1 MTDNNRTRLEILR
14 RTLAGPFRMTLR
26 AVVLTA
32 LAPVGVALSI
42 RMVLS
47 DRTLRSMAWVLF
59 KRSFMSPAQ
68 AWLLVPLHVLTTTV
82 TVPFVLL
89 GFLASQVGLGSA
101 SAAMGSTVG
110 AALTFILA
118 PGLHVHDALAVAAVA
133 SIVCSSLIYV
143 ISHYLASKA
152 DEGDE

>member
-1 MTDNNRTRLEILR
+1 MTPDNATRLEILGR
-14 RTLAGPFRMTLR
+14 SLTGPFRMTIR

-32 LAPVGVALSI
+32 LAPIGIALSA

-47 DRTLRSMAWVLF
+47 GRGMGSMAWVLF
-59 KRSFMSPAQ
+59 KRSFTSPIQ
-68 AWLLVPLHVLTTTV
+68 AWLMIPLHVLTTAV
-82 TVPFVLL
+82 TVPFILL

-101 SAAMGSTVG
+101 AAAMGSVIG
-110 AALTFILA
+110 SALTFVFA
-118 PGLHVHDALAVAAVA
+118 PSLHVYDALAVAAVA

-143 ISHYLASKA
+143 LSHYLASKA